1 MAKDTPPPATPPAAF
16 EETYGDDQ
24 PLTVDAGELKRGK
37 PTTTCN
43 VCDTKR
49 PAKFRYCDCE
59 LPAGITNEN
68 HPQIT
73 KPKPKPATAPEPPLA
88 DVIDLGQL
96 PIDTPTATAAPP
108 DLTEPLEAL
117 ALDPEIAK
125 VFSLAVGAVRS
136 RAAVLCSVLARM
148 SAGAPP
154 GCHLP
159 GPPSPSPLNLFCV
172 LVSPSGTGKSSAAR
186 TANYALEGFEDLDT
200 LAPSSGEA
208 IIDAYSHQVA
218 YEDDHGKTKRKWE
231 LLPDPDRGLLV
242 VIDEADTLTAVTNR
256 AGNSVAPLLRSAWS
270 GEMLR
275 ADTTRRAVN
284 QLAPRPPVPAMT
296 YRIGAVI
303 AGTLES
309 VGDLL
314 NSHGGTTERLL
325 VVSATD
331 PGTAELVRSGA
342 HGRRTPIT
350 LTPWTARGQIDI
362 NEATAAE
369 VHNNLLLQVEGNPDA
384 IAGHAVAIRL
394 RTAALLGWLRGHPG
408 RLDGDDWE
416 LAEHVMAIHTASRG
430 YVAQAAATAR
440 RNQTH
445 TAAVGRGLSDITTA
459 EVKLDRA
466 DQLVNS
472 CANTY
477 LDRIDDGDTETDAMR
492 HATNGKR
499 PGQWKAATSY
509 TGAARTGMRTAIKD
523 LLTDQ

>member
-1 MAKDTPPPATPPAAF
+1 MREDRWSQTCADCREGTDGNPVPKKPKAKKQT
-16 EETYGDDQ
+16 
-24 PLTVDAGELKRGK
+24 
-37 PTTTCN
+37 
-43 VCDTKR
+43 
-49 PAKFRYCDCE
+49 PAK
-59 LPAGITNEN
+59 
-68 HPQIT
+68 
-73 KPKPKPATAPEPPLA
+73 APEPPLA

-96 PIDTPTATAAPP
+96 PLDTPTSTTSPP

-117 ALDPEIAK
+117 AQDPEIAK

-148 SAGAPP
+148 SAGAPT

-159 GPPSPSPLNLFCV
+159 GPPSPAPLNLFTV

-186 TANYALEGFEDLDT
+186 VAVDAVYGFENVDT
-200 LAPSSGEA
+200 LSPSSGEA

-231 LLPDPDRGLLV
+231 LLPDTDRGLLV
-242 VIDEADTLTAVTNR
+242 VIDEADALSAVINR

-284 QLAPRPPVPAMT
+284 QLAPRAPVPAMT

-314 NSHGGTTERLL
+314 NSHGGTAERLL
-325 VVSATD
+325 VISATD

-350 LTPWTARGQIDI
+350 LEPWTARGLIDV
-362 NEATAAE
+362 NETTAAE
-369 VHNNLLLQVEGNPDA
+369 VHANLLQQVEGNPEA

-394 RTAALLGWLRGHPG
+394 RIAALLGWLRGHPG

-440 RNQTH
+440 RDQTH
-445 TAAVGRGLSDITTA
+445 TAAVGRGLSDITAA

-477 LDRIDDGDTETDAMR
+477 LKRLDDGYAKAEAMIK
-492 HATNGKR
+492 ATGGKR
-499 PGQWKAATSY
+499 PGQWQAATGY
-509 TGAARTGMRTAIKD
+509 NGKARTGMRDAILD
-523 LLTDQ
+523 LLSDQ

>member
-1 MAKDTPPPATPPAAF
+1 MREDPRWAKTCANCREWD
-16 EETYGDDQ
+16 YDDD
-24 PLTVDAGELKRGK
+24 PVPKK
-37 PTTTCN
+37 PKAKKQT
-43 VCDTKR
+43 
-49 PAKFRYCDCE
+49 PAK
-59 LPAGITNEN
+59 
-68 HPQIT
+68 
-73 KPKPKPATAPEPPLA
+73 APEPPLA

-96 PIDTPTATAAPP
+96 PLDTPTSTTSPP

-117 ALDPEIAK
+117 AQDPEIAK

-148 SAGAPP
+148 SAGAPT

-159 GPPSPSPLNLFCV
+159 GPPSPAPLNLFTV

-186 TANYALEGFEDLDT
+186 LAVDALEGFEDLDT

-208 IIDAYSHQVA
+208 IIDAYSRRVA
-218 YEDDHGKTKRKWE
+218 VEDDHGKRRVEWQLK
-231 LLPDPDRGLLV
+231 PDTDRGLLV
-242 VIDEADTLTAVTNR
+242 VIDEADALSAVINR

-284 QLAPRPPVPAMT
+284 QLTPRAPVPAMT

-314 NSHGGTTERLL
+314 NSHGGTAERMLAI
-325 VVSATD
+325 SATA

-350 LTPWTARGQIDI
+350 LEPWTARGLIDV
-362 NEATAAE
+362 NETTAAE
-369 VHNNLLLQVEGNPDA
+369 VHNNLVLQVEGNPDA

-408 RLDGDDWE
+408 RLDYDDWE
-416 LAEHVMAIHTASRG
+416 LAEHVMAIHTASHQ
-430 YVAQAAATAR
+430 YVAAAAAATR
-440 RNQTH
+440 RNQSH
-445 TAAVGRGLSDITTA
+445 TAAVGRGLSDITAA

-466 DQLVNS
+466 AQIVTACLK
-472 CANTY
+472 TY
-477 LDRIDDGDTETDAMR
+477 LDRIADGHTKTEAMR
-492 HATNGKR
+492 AATTGKR
-499 PGQWKAATSY
+499 PGQWAAATGY
-509 TGAARTGMRTAIKD
+509 TGPASTAMRTAIKD
-523 LLTDQ
+523 LLADQ